1 MTKANSAKKSETIF
15 FLTLIKNTEYVTHIL
30 KIITDCSI
38 DYLRN
43 ISKKLNVNEE
53 NVKEENVKEN

>member
-1 MTKANSAKKSETIF
+1 MASNYVC
-15 FLTLIKNTEYVTHIL
+15 LISIADFELL